1 MTLLG
6 KIFTALIFVASLVTL
21 TLAVMV
27 GASHKSWK
35 IQAIENKGKYEDLK
49 VARDGAVQQREVLE
63 KDIERERIA
72 RALALQQLQIKA
84 EQRQAEVEQKE
95 AQLAAETQKSQES
108 LARLRDAL
116 ARLQELEGQLKDLRS
131 ENIVLRTDLHE
142 ETTQVVTLTDA
153 NHQLDA
159 KVMNMEERYGQ
170 LSNEIAMMEK
180 VMTANGLDI
189 NSLTAHIPPAIDGR
203 ISKISPNIR
212 GLVEINLGS
221 DDGIRKGHEFD
232 IYRGVNYLGRM
243 KITET
248 SPNHAV
254 GQLIDE
260 LTRGP
265 IKEDDRVTT
274 KLRG

>member
-35 IQAIENKGKYEDLK
+35 VKAEENKDKYGALQI
-49 VARDGAVQQREVLE
+49 AREAAVQQREELE
-63 KDIERERIA
+63 KSIEREKIA
-72 RALALQQLQIKA
+72 RAMAIQQLQIKA

-95 AQLAAETQKSQES
+95 TQLAAETQKSQES

-116 ARLQELEGQLKDLRS
+116 DRLQELETQLVDLRK
-131 ENIVLRTDLHE
+131 ENVSLRTNLHGE
-142 ETTQVVTLTDA
+142 ITEVVTLTDA
-153 NHQLDA
+153 NHQLEA
-159 KVMNMEERYGQ
+159 KILNMEERYGQ
-170 LSNEIAMMEK
+170 LSNEIAMMNK
-180 VMTANGLDI
+180 VMNANGLDI
-189 NSLTAHIPPAIDGR
+189 TSLTAHIPPPIDGR
-203 ISKISPNIR
+203 ITRVSQTIN
-212 GLVEINLGS
+212 GLVEISLGS

-232 IYRGVNYLGRM
+232 IYRDLEYLGRL

-248 SPNHAV
+248 STNHAI
-254 GQLIDE
+254 GELIED